1 MNSIAFIKQSLE
13 SSTKVAMEL
22 LMDLQD
28 EPITQPTT
36 EGDNHALWI
45 LGHLTYSESTLFDSF
60 ILGKP
65 NRYPEWSEVFGIK
78 SEPTTK
84 ADDYPPIDE
93 VVQKFNAV
101 RNDLLARLDTASE
114 TNLDTKSQAPEDLG
128 DKFGTVSQCF
138 TAMLNHVSFHAGQ
151 ASVIRKSLGRRPL
164 MA

>member
-1 MNSIAFIKQSLE
+1 MNSTAFIKQSLE
-13 SSTKVAMEL
+13 SSTKVAMGL

-36 EGDNHALWI
+36 EGGNHALWI
-45 LGHLTYSESTLFDSF
+45 LGHLAYSESALFDSF

-65 NRYPEWSEVFGIK
+65 NRYPEWAKVFGIK
-78 SEPTTK
+78 SEPTTN

-93 VVQKFNAV
+93 VVQKLNAV
-101 RNDLLARLDTASE
+101 RKDLLAWLDTASE
-114 TNLDTKSQAPEDLG
+114 TDLDSKSLAPNDFSE
-128 DKFGTVSQCF
+128 KFGTVGQCL

-151 ASVIRKSLGRRPL
+151 ASVIRKSLGRCPL